1 MLQNMMIF
9 LNFVEKLIGQI
20 VYSKSFSLSVC
31 LIAALSSSA
40 CQNIQSNS
48 KVIASVFNASTN
60 VQKKF
65 IDRHAPEVLA
75 QTNIAYLQNPAL
87 HLDLYQP
94 RDIAELGNRPTVVW
108 IHGGGWISGSK
119 QHARGYFKRLA
130 DQGYNVV
137 SVEYQFAPQTIYP
150 EQLLQINQALKFI
163 SEHAQAY
170 HINAQ
175 HLYLAGDS
183 AGANLVSHY
192 AALLSNPDFARKSAI
207 SPLIQRE
214 QIKGLILHCGIYDMN
229 AFIKTARDELKLIE
243 WGVFNLVQAYTGNK
257 KDDADF
263 LKRISPIQYLTAN
276 YPPVFISGGNKDFL
290 TRTQSV
296 PFVSALLNQKIPVT
310 EVFYP
315 ESKEFLVHEYQFMM
329 SKRASQQTFKQT
341 IQFIQ
346 KYSDSAL

>member
-1 MLQNMMIF
+1 MIF

-40 CQNIQSNS
+40 CQNIQNNS

-163 SEHAQAY
+163 SEHAEAY

-229 AFIKTARDELKLIE
+229 AFIKTAPDELKLIE

-263 LKRISPIQYLTAN
+263 LKSISPIQYLTAN

>member
-1 MLQNMMIF
+1 MIG
-9 LNFVEKLIGQI
+9 KT
-20 VYSKSFSLSVC
+20 VYSKSFSLSLC
-31 LIAALSSSA
+31 FIAALSSSA

-65 IDRHAPEVLA
+65 IDRHAPEVLV

-87 HLDLYQP
+87 HLDIYQP
-94 RDIAELGNRPTVVW
+94 HDIAALGIRPTVVW

-119 QHARGYFKRLA
+119 EHARGYFKRLA
-130 DQGYNVV
+130 DQGYNVI
-137 SVEYQFAPQTIYP
+137 SVEYQFAPQMIYP

-163 SEHAQAY
+163 SEHAKAY
-170 HINAQ
+170 HIDAQ
-175 HLYLAGDS
+175 HIYLAGDS
-183 AGANLVSHY
+183 AGANLASHY
-192 AALLSNPDFARKSAI
+192 AALISNPDFSRQSAI
-207 SPLIQRE
+207 TPFIQRE
-214 QIKGLILHCGIYDMN
+214 QIKGLILHCGIYDLN
-229 AFIKTARDELKLIE
+229 AFINTAADKVKLIE
-243 WGVFNLVQAYTGNK
+243 WGIVNLVQAYTGNK

-263 LKRISPIQYLTAN
+263 LKSISPIQYLTVN

-290 TRTQSV
+290 TQTQSV
-296 PFVSALLNQKIPVT
+296 PFVNALLRQKIPVT

-329 SKRASQQTFKQT
+329 SKKASQQTFQQT

-346 KYSDSAL
+346 KYSASALLSNF

>member
-1 MLQNMMIF
+1 
-9 LNFVEKLIGQI
+9 
-20 VYSKSFSLSVC
+20 
-31 LIAALSSSA
+31 
-40 CQNIQSNS
+40 
-48 KVIASVFNASTN
+48 
-60 VQKKF
+60 
-65 IDRHAPEVLA
+65 
-75 QTNIAYLQNPAL
+75 
-87 HLDLYQP
+87 
-94 RDIAELGNRPTVVW
+94 VVW

-229 AFIKTARDELKLIE
+229 AFIKTAPDELKLIE

-257 KDDADF
+257 KDDTDF
-263 LKRISPIQYLTAN
+263 LKSISPIQYLTAN

>member
-1 MLQNMMIF
+1 M
-9 LNFVEKLIGQI
+9 IGQT
-20 VYSKSFSLSVC
+20 VYSKSFSLSLC
-31 LIAALSSSA
+31 FIAALSSSA

-65 IDRHAPEVLA
+65 IDRHAPEVLV

-87 HLDLYQP
+87 HLDIYQP
-94 RDIAELGNRPTVVW
+94 HDIAALGIRPTVVW

-119 QHARGYFKRLA
+119 EHARGYFKRLA

-137 SVEYQFAPQTIYP
+137 SVEYQFAPQMIYP

-163 SEHAQAY
+163 SEHAKTY
-170 HINAQ
+170 HIDAQ
-175 HLYLAGDS
+175 HMYLAGDS
-183 AGANLVSHY
+183 AGANLASHY
-192 AALLSNPDFARKSAI
+192 AALISNPDFSRQSAI
-207 SPLIQRE
+207 TPFIQRE
-214 QIKGLILHCGIYDMN
+214 QIKGLILHCGIYDLN
-229 AFIKTARDELKLIE
+229 AFINTAPDKVKLIE
-243 WGVFNLVQAYTGNK
+243 WGIVNLVQAYTGNK

-263 LKRISPIQYLTAN
+263 LKSISPIQYLTVN

-290 TRTQSV
+290 TQTQSV
-296 PFVSALLNQKIPVT
+296 PFVNALLRQKIPVT

-329 SKRASQQTFKQT
+329 GKKASQQTFQQT

-346 KYSDSAL
+346 KYSASALLSNF

>member
-40 CQNIQSNS
+40 CQNIQNNS

-163 SEHAQAY
+163 SEHAEAY

-229 AFIKTARDELKLIE
+229 AFIKTAPDELKLIE

-263 LKRISPIQYLTAN
+263 LKSISPIQYLTAN

>member
-1 MLQNMMIF
+1 MAVL
-9 LNFVEKLIGQI
+9 
-20 VYSKSFSLSVC
+20 C
-31 LIAALSSSA
+31 SSA
-40 CQNIQSNS
+40 CQNMQGNS

-65 IDRHAPEVLA
+65 IDRHAPEVLV
-75 QTNIAYLQNPAL
+75 QTNIAYLQKPAL

-94 RDIAELGNRPTVVW
+94 RDIAERGIRPTVVW

-163 SEHAQAY
+163 SDHAEAY

-175 HLYLAGDS
+175 YIYLAGDS

-192 AALLSNPDFARKSAI
+192 AALLSNADFARQSAI
-207 SPLIQRE
+207 TPLIQRE
-214 QIKGLILHCGIYDMN
+214 QIKGLILHCGIYDLN
-229 AFIKTARDELKLIE
+229 AFVNTAPDELKLIE
-243 WGVFNLVQAYTGNK
+243 WGVINLVQAYTGNK

-263 LKRISPIQYLTAN
+263 LKSISPIQYLTVN
-276 YPPVFISGGNKDFL
+276 YPPVLISGGNKDFL
-290 TRTQSV
+290 TQTQSL
-296 PFVSALLNQKIPVT
+296 PFVNALLSQRIPVT
-310 EVFYP
+310 AVFFP

-329 SKRASQQTFKQT
+329 SKKASQQTFQQT
-341 IQFIQ
+341 LQFIQ
-346 KYSDSAL
+346 KYSASTLSSNF